1 MLQLEFEIYIFR
13 FGLILDFTDIY
24 HKTDLS
30 YIKIKIN
37 NIVLKCQHSA
47 AINWIRKANPLKK
60 LFGEPSRKIVI
71 AFIPNSVAYKTSVI

>member
-47 AINWIRKANPLKK
+47 AIN
-60 LFGEPSRKIVI
+60 
-71 AFIPNSVAYKTSVI
+71 

>member
-37 NIVLKCQHSA
+37 NIVLKCQHNT
-47 AINWIRKANPLKK
+47 AINCIRKGNTLNK
-60 LFGEPSRKIVI
+60 LFRESSRKVVI
-71 AFIPNSVAYKTSVI
+71 SFILNSVVYKTSVI